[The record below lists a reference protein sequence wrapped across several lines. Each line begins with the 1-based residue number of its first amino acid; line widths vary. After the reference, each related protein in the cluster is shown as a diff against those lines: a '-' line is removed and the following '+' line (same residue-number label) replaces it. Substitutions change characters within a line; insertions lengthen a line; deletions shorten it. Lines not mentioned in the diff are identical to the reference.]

1 MDIFGNDTD
10 YKLQRG
16 MLRPPLQHPLAK
28 DKIPAAQWSY
38 AREGN
43 PQVPEHEMGSSDPTQ
58 TTGPQNSN
66 ADNDRNGTLHNGI
79 SQVKAALANTHRRRS
94 RKVAIVNGHA
104 QAITWKQWIS
114 YGDSH

>member
-16 MLRPPLQHPLAK
+16 MLKATSPTPL
-28 DKIPAAQWSY
+28 DKRQIPKAQWSY

-58 TTGPQNSN
+58 TTGHQNSN
-66 ADNDRNGTLHNGI
+66 ADNGRNGTC
-79 SQVKAALANTHRRRS
+79 S
-94 RKVAIVNGHA
+94 VA
-104 QAITWKQWIS
+104 
-114 YGDSH
+114 